1 MFSDDNADILK
12 YWKIN
17 PKLRKITNNPKT
29 FYRIDE
35 TTWADEEGNLHIIE
49 DWFSP
54 TLLRDLI
61 NLKGKPI
68 MFIGRYGST
77 LGGLRIVIGE
87 LLEATYGP
95 CSTKIFFNPA
105 NTIELEV
112 GTNSIRLIDSE
123 TEFKYRAV
131 GRIQI
136 NNIEGLGLEI
146 KELSEE
152 KAKKLK
158 NYLRFN
164 SPDREKIIKQWGY
177 E

>member
-1 MFSDDNADILK
+1 MFSDNNVDILK

-17 PKLRKITNNPKT
+17 PRLRKITNNSKT
-29 FYRIDE
+29 LYRIDE
-35 TTWADEEGNLHIIE
+35 TTWADEEGYLHVRE

-61 NLKGKPI
+61 KLKGKPI

-77 LGGLRIVIGE
+77 IGGLRVIIGE

-112 GTNSIRLIDSE
+112 GTNSTRLIDSE
-123 TEFKYRAV
+123 TESKYRAIF

-136 NNIEGLGLEI
+136 NNIEELGLEI

-152 KAKKLK
+152 KAGDLK

-164 SPDREKIIKQWGY
+164 SPNQEIIKQWGY

>member
-1 MFSDDNADILK
+1 MFSDNNIDVLK

-17 PKLRKITNNPKT
+17 PRLRKITNNSKT

-35 TTWADEEGNLHIIE
+35 TTWADEEGLLHVRE

-61 NLKGKPI
+61 KLKGKPI

-77 LGGLRIVIGE
+77 IGGLRVIIGE
-87 LLEATYGP
+87 LLEASYGP
-95 CSTKIFFNPA
+95 CSTKIFFNPE
-105 NTIELEV
+105 NTVELEV

-123 TEFKYRAV
+123 TEFKYRTV
-131 GRIQI
+131 GQIQI
-136 NNIEGLGLEI
+136 NNIEQLGLEI

-152 KAKKLK
+152 KAKELK
-158 NYLRFN
+158 MWLRLN
-164 SPDREKIIKQWGY
+164 SPNQKIIKQWRY

>member
-1 MFSDDNADILK
+1 MFSDNNVDILK

-17 PKLRKITNNPKT
+17 PRLRKITNNSKT
-29 FYRIDE
+29 LYRIDE
-35 TTWADEEGNLHIIE
+35 TTWADEEGLLHIRE

-61 NLKGKPI
+61 KLKGKPI
-68 MFIGRYGST
+68 MFIGRYGSSV
-77 LGGLRIVIGE
+77 GGLRVIIGE
-87 LLEATYGP
+87 LLEASYGP
-95 CSTKIFFNPA
+95 CSTKMFFNPA
-105 NTIELEV
+105 NTVELEV
-112 GTNSIRLIDSE
+112 GINSIRLIDNE

-136 NNIEGLGLEI
+136 NNTEELGLEI

-164 SPDREKIIKQWGY
+164 SPNQEKFIKQWGY

>member
-1 MFSDDNADILK
+1 MFSDNNTDILK

-17 PKLRKITNNPKT
+17 PRLRKITNNSKT
-29 FYRIDE
+29 LYRIDE
-35 TTWADEEGNLHIIE
+35 TTWADEEGFLHVRE

-61 NLKGKPI
+61 KLKGKSI
-68 MFIGRYGST
+68 MFIGRYGSSI
-77 LGGLRIVIGE
+77 GGLRVIIGE
-87 LLEATYGP
+87 LLEASYGP
-95 CSTKIFFNPA
+95 CSTKMFFNPA

-131 GRIQI
+131 GKIQI
-136 NNIEGLGLEI
+136 NNIEELGLEI
-146 KELSEE
+146 KELNEE

-164 SPDREKIIKQWGY
+164 SPNQEKLIKQWGY

>member
-1 MFSDDNADILK
+1 MNNLN

-17 PKLRKITNNPKT
+17 PRLRKITNNSKT

-35 TTWADEEGNLHIIE
+35 TTWADEEGFLHIRE

-61 NLKGKPI
+61 KLKGKPI
-68 MFIGRYGST
+68 MFIGKYGST
-77 LGGLRIVIGE
+77 IGGLRVIVGE
-87 LLEATYGP
+87 LLEAIYGP

-123 TEFKYRAV
+123 TEFKYRAT
-131 GRIQI
+131 GQIQI
-136 NNIEGLGLEI
+136 NNVEELGLEI

-152 KAKKLK
+152 KAKKFKSYFRDTENEGREILK
-158 NYLRFN
+158 TWNY
-164 SPDREKIIKQWGY
+164 E
-177 E
+177 